1 MILGGTVG
9 QYNLAYAVVVARPL
23 VTIVTPSYNQREF
36 LEEAICSVL
45 AQDYEPIEYLVLD
58 GGSTDGSVEVIRRYS
73 DRLGWWTSEPDRGQA
88 DALNKGFAR
97 ARGDVLGWLCSDD
110 TLLPGAVARMVDA
123 LAVRSEAGLV
133 YGDALWTDDESKQTG
148 SAVSR
153 EWNRELLQRGGSL
166 PLFQPSSLFRRA
178 AWAAAGPFDVSLDY
192 LFDTVFFLKVSEL
205 MPAVRIPEPLA
216 TYRVHRDSKSGRI
229 DEAKIAEYARFGDYP
244 FDRASF
250 AGLSRQARARKAAY
264 LRRASWMLS
273 ETGQPGRARRL
284 LLRSVAVSP
293 AMSLRTSRWLVGLF
307 LPSRSPRS

>member
-1 MILGGTVG
+1 
-9 QYNLAYAVVVARPL
+9 VV
-23 VTIVTPSYNQREF
+23 
-36 LEEAICSVL
+36 
-45 AQDYEPIEYLVLD
+45 
-58 GGSTDGSVEVIRRYS
+58 RRYS
-73 DRLGWWTSEPDRGQA
+73 DRLNWWTSEPDRGQA

-110 TLLPGAVARMVDA
+110 TLLPSAVSWMVDA
-123 LAVRSEAGLV
+123 LAHRPEAGLV

-153 EWNRELLQRGGSL
+153 EWNQELLRRGGSL

-229 DEAKIAEYARFGDYP
+229 DEARIAEYTRFGDYP
-244 FDRASF
+244 FERGSF
-250 AGLSRQARARKAAY
+250 GGLNRQARARKGAY
-264 LRRASWMLS
+264 LRRAALMLAA
-273 ETGQPGRARRL
+273 TNQRGRARRL
-284 LLRSVAVSP
+284 FVRSLFSSP
-293 AMSLRTSRWLVGLF
+293 AMSRGTLRRMLRLF
-307 LPSRSPRS
+307 VPDRTLARRR